1 MAVERRFDFQPT
13 LTGTLLELRP
23 VTANDWIPLR
33 ALGSD
38 PLVWAGDLPPA
49 GPSIIVRAQGVGN

>member
-38 PLVWAGDLPPA
+38 PLVWAGDLPPRRSLDHCESP
-49 GPSIIVRAQGVGN
+49 GGW